1 MGLAPLRRSA
11 EALPIACDAS
21 NARTMAIRKYHY
33 VFCALSPAGC
43 YLCFTVWYFSLAFL
57 LRERSWRTRRMA
69 RHKRN
74 VSDLP
79 YTASL
84 FYCAA
89 FFIKEQ
95 RVVLRYGT
103 EKGEAFQYR
112 VGLFSPKSE
121 DSPHQSCLQ
130 PFPNILVN
138 AIIDIAALVVELP
151 HGKTC
156 YVAAEMLQ
164 DHFHSVRVAFARRQ
178 NNGIRNK
185 GIFRVVVLI
194 TIRSI
199 HQRVPPN
206 ISLTVQK
213 SLSVCTV
220 SCCATY

>member
-1 MGLAPLRRSA
+1 MAYPPHGSAQKERIRFALCCVAVLLRRF
-11 EALPIACDAS
+11 LYQ
-21 NARTMAIRKYHY
+21 R
-33 VFCALSPAGC
+33 AGGC
-43 YLCFTVWYFSLAFL
+43 LAVWNGKG
-57 LRERSWRTRRMA
+57 ERSVPISRR
-69 RHKRN
+69 
-74 VSDLP
+74 
-79 YTASL
+79 
-84 FYCAA
+84 
-89 FFIKEQ
+89 
-95 RVVLRYGT
+95 
-103 EKGEAFQYR
+103 
-112 VGLFSPKSE
+112 LFSPKSE

-178 NNGIRNK
+178 NNGIGNK

-213 SLSVCTV
+213 SLSVLYRAARRIEHFSDFHV
-220 SCCATY
+220 SHALEIVQKYSSSLFFRQGAYCFKQ